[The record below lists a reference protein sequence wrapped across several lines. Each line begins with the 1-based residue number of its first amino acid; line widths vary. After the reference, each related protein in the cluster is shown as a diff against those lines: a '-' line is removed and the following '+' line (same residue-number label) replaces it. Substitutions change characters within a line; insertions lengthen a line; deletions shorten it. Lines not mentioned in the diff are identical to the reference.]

1 MAYKIQAIEYGR
13 FKNSEWKT
21 LNGLESVEST
31 IQRCKQ
37 EIDWTGYQ
45 LWAHGAILNGT
56 DTWDIDMTVMGPMD
70 PKRIRVI
77 LESLVRIGFEE
88 KTLIDVKYS
97 VSNELYDPNTDTSK
111 EILYACYRGRIT
123 IDGTTFEYSK
133 LVNGLYLKSTKYPM
147 NKTKGKSYKSPH
159 QII

>member
-45 LWAHGAILNGT
+45 LWAHGNILNGT
-56 DTWDIDMTVMGPMD
+56 DTWDIDMT
-70 PKRIRVI
+70 
-77 LESLVRIGFEE
+77 LVRIGFEE

-123 IDGTTFEYSK
+123 VDGTTFEYSK
-133 LVNGLYLKSTKYPM
+133 LVDGLYLKSTKYPM

>member
-1 MAYKIQAIEYGR
+1 MAYKIQEIEYGR

-56 DTWDIDMTVMGPMD
+56 DTYDIDMTIMGPMD

-77 LESLVRIGFEE
+77 LETLVRIGFEE
-88 KTLIDVKYS
+88 KTFIDVKYS
-97 VSNELYDPNTDTSK
+97 VSNELYDPNTDTPK
-111 EILYACYRGRIT
+111 EILFACYRGRIT
-123 IDGTTFEYSK
+123 VNGTTFEYSK
-133 LVNGLYLKSTKYPM
+133 LVDGLYLKSTKYPM
-147 NKTKGKSYKSPH
+147 NKMKGKTYKSPH
-159 QII
+159 QIV

>member
-45 LWAHGAILNGT
+45 LWAHGNILNGT
-56 DTWDIDMTVMGPMD
+56 DTWDIDMT
-70 PKRIRVI
+70 
-77 LESLVRIGFEE
+77 LVRIGFEE

-111 EILYACYRGRIT
+111 EILYACYRGRIAV
-123 IDGTTFEYSK
+123 DGTTFEYSK
-133 LVNGLYLKSTKYPM
+133 LVDGLYLKSTKYPM